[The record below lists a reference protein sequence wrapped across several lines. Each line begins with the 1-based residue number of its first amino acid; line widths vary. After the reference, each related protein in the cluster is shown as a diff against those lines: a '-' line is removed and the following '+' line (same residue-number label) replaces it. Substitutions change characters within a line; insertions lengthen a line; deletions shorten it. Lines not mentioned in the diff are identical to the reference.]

1 MLMIMKLKVKWDDE
15 VGGGGQKSK
24 KIDDIGIDSLALRS
38 RFSNNIYIL
47 FDIDIKFFGWLLF

>member
-1 MLMIMKLKVKWDDE
+1 M
-15 VGGGGQKSK
+15 GGGGQKSK

-47 FDIDIKFFGWLLF
+47 FDIDIKFFG